1 MKHFVKIKADQLNR
15 IFYSLDVNNV
25 GSITFNDFYNAT
37 KDDKK
42 FAVLYKPNQ
51 NFRQRH
57 KDSQ

>member
-1 MKHFVKIKADQLNR
+1 MKHFVKTKPDELNK
-15 IFYSLDVNNV
+15 IFYSLDVKNI

-42 FAVLYKPNQ
+42 FEQLYKPNK
-51 NFRQRH
+51 NFRQNH